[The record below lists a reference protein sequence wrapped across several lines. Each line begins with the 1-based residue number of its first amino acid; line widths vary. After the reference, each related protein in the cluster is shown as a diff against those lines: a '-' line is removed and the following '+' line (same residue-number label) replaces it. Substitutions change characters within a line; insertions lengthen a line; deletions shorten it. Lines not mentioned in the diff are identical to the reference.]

1 MANNRPSLAEIAARS
16 RVKNM
21 NWEEISDKFSKAG
34 DKFAKAYGG
43 WRDSKRRASGNFT
56 EEESNEKEIQEQA
69 KTEKIKEEATE
80 GLNEDDKNKV
90 ENKVDEQNSEAE
102 KEEIINK
109 NEEAKEEEN
118 ESLNLQTFTDIDGN
132 KIQ

>member
-1 MANNRPSLAEIAARS
+1 MTNNKLSLAEIAARS

-56 EEESNEKEIQEQA
+56 EEESNEQEIQEQA

>member
-16 RVKNM
+16 RVKRM
-21 NWEEISDKFSKAG
+21 DWGAIGDKFSEGASSVV
-34 DKFAKAYGG
+34 DKIK
-43 WRDSKRRASGNFT
+43 
-56 EEESNEKEIQEQA
+56 QA
-69 KTEKIKEEATE
+69 KTEKTKEEATE

>member
-1 MANNRPSLAEIAARS
+1 MTNNKLSLAEIAARS

-56 EEESNEKEIQEQA
+56 EEESNEQEIQEQA
-69 KTEKIKEEATE
+69 KTEKTKEEATE

-90 ENKVDEQNSEAE
+90 ENKVDEQNFEAE

>member
-1 MANNRPSLAEIAARS
+1 MTNNKLSLAEIAARS

-56 EEESNEKEIQEQA
+56 EEESNEQEIQEQA

-118 ESLNLQTFTDIDGN
+118 KSLNLQTFEDIDGN